1 MTGRF
6 NTVTM
11 LILPKL
17 IDMFNT
23 IPLKIPARFFVYM
36 DRVILKSIWKNK
48 GTRAAKT
55 ILKKK
60 NKVRGITLSN
70 VKTYYIAIVIKTNVV
85 LVEIDTQINGAE

>member
-60 NKVRGITLSN
+60 NKEGGPGIPN
-70 VKTYYIAIVIKTNVV
+70 FKTYNIATIIKRALTKK
-85 LVEIDTQINGAE
+85 